1 MHKTK
6 ARMTLLAHGGAGAAP
21 LSEEMA
27 ERRRGM
33 LEAIKSGAAAL
44 SRTGALDAVVA
55 TVAALEDHPLFNA
68 GYGSLLNS
76 KGEVEMDASLMVVE
90 PSQDDRGVSQ
100 TRAGAVAAVKR
111 AKHPIMLAR
120 AVMELTDHVL
130 MTGAGAETLAK
141 KAGLELRRPE
151 QMITTRARERW
162 LARAAAP
169 KLPGHGTVGA
179 VALDAQGR
187 IAAATSTG
195 GVPGKIAGRV
205 GDSAII
211 GAGVFAAASGAA
223 SATGYGEAIIMTG
236 LCREVIRR
244 LSEHNP
250 SAAAEIAI
258 RELIVPL
265 GAEAGIVVV
274 NAKGAIGFAHNATA
288 MQVAIYQPAKGFRVE
303 WSTPIGIARK
313 KP

>member
-1 MHKTK
+1 MHKMK
-6 ARMTLLAHGGAGAAP
+6 APMVLLAHGGAGAAP

-27 ERRRGM
+27 ERKRGM

-55 TVAALEDHPLFNA
+55 TVAALENHPLFNA

-111 AKHPIMLAR
+111 VKNPIMLAR

-130 MTGAGAETLAK
+130 MTGAGAEALAK

-162 LARAAAP
+162 LARAASS
-169 KLPGHGTVGA
+169 KTPGHGTVGA

-195 GVPGKIAGRV
+195 GVPGKLAGRV

-211 GAGVFAAASGAA
+211 GAGVFAGTSGVA

-244 LSEHNP
+244 LSDRDP
-250 SAAAEIAI
+250 KSAAQAAI

-265 GAEAGIVVV
+265 RAEAGVVV
-274 NAKGAIGFAHNATA
+274 LNANGAIGFAHNATA
-288 MQVAIYQPAKGFRVE
+288 MQVGIYQPAKGFSVE
-303 WSTPIGIARK
+303 WSPPIGNARQ